1 MGAPSD
7 SYADAPMAPAGR
19 SVVSATSVLS
29 DLAFDFD
36 FLSVSVALW

>member
-19 SVVSATSVLS
+19 SVAATSVLS
-29 DLAFDFD
+29 GLAFDFD